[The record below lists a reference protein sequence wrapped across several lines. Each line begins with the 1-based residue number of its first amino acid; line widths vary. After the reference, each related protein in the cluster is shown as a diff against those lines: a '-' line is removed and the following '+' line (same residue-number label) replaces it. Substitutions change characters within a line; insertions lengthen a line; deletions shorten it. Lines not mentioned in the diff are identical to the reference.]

1 MTTASRRGWWLLA
14 LLAPICWWVG
24 QGARHTLIHTTDDI
38 STFYLLLFGPGAVA
52 GVLLG
57 AIARTLGLPAIRTLL
72 SSVQAVLFG
81 TLATSLLVITLTGTA
96 WTSYKG
102 DESGQLIWII
112 LLGATILTFIGIWS
126 LLAIRAAAAAKA
138 LTNGLLLCASA
149 IAMHALGFLGLIIFS
164 QWLER
169 HQPELSVPLFLLN
182 YLLYAIF
189 LYLPVAL
196 IACGTAGIVGGLGR
210 GTPAPV
216 SPPTSPDEPPAPYVP
231 PTPVP
236 TSPPAQPSPAESY
249 HGEEPSLPPP
259 IPASV
264 PAPAIPAAGSAPQPG
279 ADDTAEEVP
288 APSETDRG

>member
-1 MTTASRRGWWLLA
+1 MTTVSRRGWWLLT
-14 LLAPICWWVG
+14 LLMPVCWWVG

-72 SSVQAVLFG
+72 SSAQAVLFG

-96 WTSYKG
+96 WTSYQG

-112 LLGATILTFIGIWS
+112 LLGATILTFIGVWS

-138 LTNGLLLCASA
+138 ISNGLLLCASA
-149 IAMHALGFLGLIIFS
+149 IAIHALGFLGLIILS

-169 HQPELSVPLFLLN
+169 HQPEPSVPLFLLN

-210 GTPAPV
+210 GTTASPAPPA
-216 SPPTSPDEPPAPYVP
+216 SSPDGPPAPYVP

-236 TSPPAQPSPAESY
+236 TPPPAQPSPAEPY
-249 HGEEPSLPPP
+249 HGEEPSPP
-259 IPASV
+259 
-264 PAPAIPAAGSAPQPG
+264 PAPAPIADPSTSTTSQPG
-279 ADDTAEEVP
+279 ADGTAEEVP